1 MGDIQVVDNF
11 LSTEEL
17 NKVLHKSENFHWRYG
32 HSSTGNGI
40 KFWHC
45 NLGNDEFF
53 TTHILKKIE
62 NYFQKRFLINK
73 VYANGQTYGLDG
85 SYHTDDYRDD
95 CYTFLLYLT
104 EGIDK
109 TTVNLIDGHT
119 IFKIDSRIMSV
130 EPLLNRGVLFKSDI
144 LHKGMAPS
152 RNSNVLRISVA
163 FKLREIK

>member
-40 KFWHC
+40 KFWNC
-45 NLGNDEFF
+45 DLKDDEFF
-53 TTHILKKIE
+53 STHIFKKIE
-62 NYFQKRFLINK
+62 KCFKKKFIINR

-85 SYHTDDYRDD
+85 AYHIDDDD
-95 CYTFLLYLT
+95 IDTYTFLLYISNIT
-104 EGIDK
+104 KENVK
-109 TTVNLIDGHT
+109 SFDGYT
-119 IFKIDSRIMSV
+119 LFKKDDRIVCV
-130 EPLLNRGVLFKSDI
+130 EPIFNRCVLFKSNI

-152 RNSNVLRISVA
+152 RNTNMLRISIA
-163 FKLREIK
+163 FKLKEIK

>member
-32 HSSTGNGI
+32 HSSTVNSI

-62 NYFQKRFLINK
+62 GCFKQRFIIDR
-73 VYANGQTYGLDG
+73 VYANGQTYGMDG
-85 SYHTDDYRDD
+85 AYHTDDDD
-95 CYTFLLYLT
+95 DDAYTFLMYVSDIT
-104 EGIDK
+104 QKNINTD
-109 TTVNLIDGHT
+109 DGHT
-119 IFKIDSRIMSV
+119 LFKKDDRIV
-130 EPLLNRGVLFKSDI
+130 CIEPILNRGVLFKSNI
-144 LHKGMAPS
+144 LHKGMSPS
-152 RNSNVLRISVA
+152 RSANMLRITIA
-163 FKLREIK
+163 FKLKEIK